1 MSTPI
6 IENYAY
12 RHPLALPDALPIYRV
27 AAGAVADAYSKAVA
41 AGGAAWGTKTGL
53 ACSDVMVGWRM
64 GDAEASAAMLGDLL
78 GCFLT
83 GKGDLRADLSGDKGR
98 MSGCVD
104 SAAPEVV
111 PVLDQVGTES
121 GLRVAGALGG
131 TRALGGRFG
140 GAC

>member
-41 AGGAAWGTKTGL
+41 AGGAAWGSKTGL
-53 ACSDVMVGWRM
+53 ACSDVMVGWLM
-64 GDAEASAAMLGDLL
+64 GDAEARAAMLGELL

-83 GKGDLRADLSGDKGR
+83 GKGDLRADFAGDKGR
-98 MSGCVD
+98 SEEHTSELQSLMRISYAVFCLKKKKHTMRD
-104 SAAPEVV
+104 NTIS
-111 PVLDQVGTES
+111 
-121 GLRVAGALGG
+121 
-131 TRALGGRFG
+131 
-140 GAC
+140 